1 MEESQ
6 LITFNKIANF
16 VKDLNGVFGD
26 KQKSLALYNRLI
38 EKTTIAHES
47 AVKKH
52 IECFTIFCN
61 RNRDAIISQDITK
74 IIEPDVKYSDKVYI
88 DIKNLIAIGDK
99 DTIDA
104 IWNHLLIIC
113 NSIDPASGAIS
124 ILKSRMSKTTDDSTE
139 DQFITNLISKVESAI
154 DPNKIENPMDAITT
168 IMSSGILTDIV
179 GGVQKGISDGSLD
192 IGKLMGSMTGIL
204 AKNGGDPS
212 MLNGLSGLAGGL
224 GGLGGLGGAAAGGNG
239 VGGLPID
246 LSMITSMMG
255 SMMGGLNT
263 QQDDDK

>member
-26 KQKSLALYNRLI
+26 KQKPLALYNRLI

-52 IECFTIFCN
+52 VECFTEFCVKN
-61 RNRDAIISQDITK
+61 CDAIITQDITK
-74 IIEPDVKYSDKVYI
+74 ITEPNVQYSEKVYI

-99 DTIDA
+99 ETIDA
-104 IWNHLLIIC
+104 IWNHLLIIY
-113 NSIDPASGAIS
+113 NSVDPTSGAIS
-124 ILKSRMSKTTDDSTE
+124 ILKSRISKPTSTGDTSE
-139 DQFITNLISKVESAI
+139 DQFINNLISKVEGAI
-154 DPNKIENPMDAITT
+154 DPNKIENPMDAITS

-204 AKNGGDPS
+204 AKNGGDPN
-212 MLNGLSGLAGGL
+212 MLNGLSGLMGGGS
-224 GGLGGLGGAAAGGNG
+224 GGSEGSL
-239 VGGLPID
+239 GGLPID
-246 LSMITSMMG
+246 LNMITSMMG
-255 SMMGGLNT
+255 TMMGGLN
-263 QQDDDK
+263 QQK

>member
-52 IECFTIFCN
+52 IECFTEFCSKN
-61 RNRDAIISQDITK
+61 SDAIITQDITK
-74 IIEPDVKYSDKVYI
+74 ITEPNVQYSEKVYI
-88 DIKNLIAIGDK
+88 DVKNLIAIGDK
-99 DTIDA
+99 ETIDA
-104 IWNHLLIIC
+104 IWNHLLIIY
-113 NSIDPASGAIS
+113 NSVDPTSGAIS
-124 ILKSRMSKTTDDSTE
+124 ILKSRISKPTVNESDTSE
-139 DQFITNLISKVESAI
+139 DQFINNLISKVESAI
-154 DPNKIENPMDAITT
+154 DPNKIENPMDAITS

-204 AKNGGDPS
+204 AKNGGDPN
-212 MLNGLSGLAGGL
+212 MLNGLAGL
-224 GGLGGLGGAAAGGNG
+224 AAGGG
-239 VGGLPID
+239 VGGSVGSGGGIGGLPID
-246 LSMITSMMG
+246 LNMITSMMG
-255 SMMGGLNT
+255 SMMGGLNS
-263 QQDDDK
+263 QQK